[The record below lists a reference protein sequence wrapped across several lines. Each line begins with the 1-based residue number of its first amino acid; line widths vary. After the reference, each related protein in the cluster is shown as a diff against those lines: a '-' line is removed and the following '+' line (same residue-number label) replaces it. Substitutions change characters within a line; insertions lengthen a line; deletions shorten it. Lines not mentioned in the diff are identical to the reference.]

1 MGKIFLDTNIII
13 DIIKNDK
20 NKKEV
25 IFGELVI
32 SFIVLLELLS
42 TTDIDKRL
50 NNIRFIK
57 ERKIDIIPIAKVA
70 IREDLVEKQKKFI
83 QNINDEEW
91 VKNQLEEILDLKRI
105 IYFKWGQAFTD
116 YFKNILYHFL
126 TEYVKETKVN
136 SKIKEKLKLT
146 ISKLKKEKKLYFENL
161 KNYDGNE
168 LEDEVSEIINK
179 ELKKYIKKMTSIKK
193 EFLLFME
200 KRKLTFFVE
209 MFWQWVNYQVV
220 RKKITKNFE
229 GIYTYSLED
238 SYKQLVIF
246 FVGYFFLKR
255 NIKDNRKF
263 QGNDI
268 FDALIIA
275 QVDYKHS
282 LESSEKNIKIFI
294 EEESSTLKECWQK
307 ILEQNNENWKFL
319 RNRYPQVEKNK
330 EALVPRFLY

>member
-1 MGKIFLDTNIII
+1 MEKTFLDTNIII
-13 DIIKNDK
+13 DIIENDK

-25 IFGELVI
+25 IFGEPII

-42 TTDIDKRL
+42 TTDTNKRS
-50 NNIRFIK
+50 NNIKFIK
-57 ERKIDIIPIAKVA
+57 ERKIEIIPIARADVG
-70 IREDLVEKQKKFI
+70 EDLVEKQKKFI
-83 QNINDEEW
+83 QNINNEEW
-91 VKNQLEEILDLKRI
+91 VKNQLEEIVDLKRM

-116 YFKNILYHFL
+116 YFKSILYHLL
-126 TEYVKETKVN
+126 TEYVKESKVN
-136 SKIKEKLKLT
+136 SKIKEKLKLI

-161 KNYDGNE
+161 KNYNDNE

-179 ELKKYIKKMTSIKK
+179 ELEKYRKKISSIKK
-193 EFLLFME
+193 ELLLFME
-200 KRKLTFFVE
+200 KRESTFLVE
-209 MFWQWVNYQVV
+209 MFWQWANYQVV

>member
-1 MGKIFLDTNIII
+1 M
-13 DIIKNDK
+13 
-20 NKKEV
+20 
-25 IFGELVI
+25 
-32 SFIVLLELLS
+32 ELLS
-42 TTDIDKRL
+42 TTDTNKRL
-50 NNIRFIK
+50 NNIKFIK
-57 ERKIDIIPIAKVA
+57 ERKIEIIPIARAAVG
-70 IREDLVEKQKKFI
+70 EDLVEKQKKFI
-83 QNINDEEW
+83 QNINNKEW
-91 VKNQLEEILDLKRI
+91 VKNQLEEIVDLKRM

-116 YFKNILYHFL
+116 YFKSILYHLL
-126 TEYVKETKVN
+126 TEYVKESKVN
-136 SKIKEKLKLT
+136 SKIKEKLKLI

-161 KNYDGNE
+161 KNYNDNE

-179 ELKKYIKKMTSIKK
+179 ELEKYRKKISSIKK
-193 EFLLFME
+193 ELLLFME
-200 KRKLTFFVE
+200 KRELTFLVE
-209 MFWQWVNYQVV
+209 MFWQWANYQVV

-275 QVDYKHS
+275 QVDYKNS

-294 EEESSTLKECWQK
+294 EEESFILKECWQK

-330 EALVPRFLY
+330 EALVPRLLY

>member
-1 MGKIFLDTNIII
+1 MEKTFLDTNIII
-13 DIIKNDK
+13 DIIENDK

-25 IFGELVI
+25 IFGEPII

-42 TTDIDKRL
+42 TTDTNKRL
-50 NNIRFIK
+50 NNIKFIK
-57 ERKIDIIPIAKVA
+57 ERKIEIIPIARAAVG
-70 IREDLVEKQKKFI
+70 EDLVEKQKKFI
-83 QNINDEEW
+83 QNINNKEW
-91 VKNQLEEILDLKRI
+91 VKNQLEEIVDLKRM

-116 YFKNILYHFL
+116 YFKSILYHLL
-126 TEYVKETKVN
+126 TEYVKESKVN
-136 SKIKEKLKLT
+136 SKIKEKLKLI

-161 KNYDGNE
+161 KNYNDNE

-179 ELKKYIKKMTSIKK
+179 ELEKYRKKISSIKK
-193 EFLLFME
+193 ELLLFME
-200 KRKLTFFVE
+200 KRELTFLVE
-209 MFWQWVNYQVV
+209 MFWQWANYQVV

-275 QVDYKHS
+275 QVDYKNS

-294 EEESSTLKECWQK
+294 EEESFILKECWQK